1 MPIDHAKL
9 LDIIGDAVVVA
20 DADGNI
26 AYWNPAATRLFG
38 FTETEALGQSLNL
51 IMPER
56 LRQRHNVGFAKSMQT
71 GTTRY
76 GSDLLKVP
84 ATHKLGKPLS
94 IAFTVA
100 MLFDGDQASGV
111 VAVIR
116 DDTARFQEEREL
128 KRRLAAAEAKHP
140 SAQATISSDSVR
152 Q

>member
-116 DDTARFQEEREL
+116 DETARFQEEREL
-128 KRRLAAAEAKHP
+128 KRRVAAAEAQQP
-140 SAQATISSDSVR
+140 IAPTTASNAS
-152 Q
+152 

>member
-116 DDTARFQEEREL
+116 DETARFQEEREL
-128 KRRLAAAEAKHP
+128 KRRVAAAEAEHP
-140 SAQATISSDSVR
+140 TAPATISNAP
-152 Q
+152 